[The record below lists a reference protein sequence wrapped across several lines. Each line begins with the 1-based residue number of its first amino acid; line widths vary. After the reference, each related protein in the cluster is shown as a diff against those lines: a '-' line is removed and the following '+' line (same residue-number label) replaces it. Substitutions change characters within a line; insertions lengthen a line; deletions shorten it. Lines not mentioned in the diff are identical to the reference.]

1 MIDDV
6 TGPAAP
12 RAHALPPETHR
23 AAGEA
28 GIGRVE
34 HRAALAPGH
43 QHRHRVRPFDE
54 LKALEGVSRVD
65 VKRRDDPHAG
75 AVGRRHQI
83 GLAYAGMATD
93 VSPRETGGG
102 RRETLADLFVVDADV
117 HVHED
122 PGELAEY
129 ADPPWDVA
137 LREIAKVEE
146 RYLDLPGI
154 SPRAEYRVPFPG
166 GSNRRQIVTSARELR
181 GGLDALHVNHAVL
194 FPDHL
199 LSLAMVRDPEFATTL
214 AVAYNR
220 WLYERWLTE
229 EPSLS
234 GALVIAPQNPI
245 AGAEDI
251 RRYAGRR
258 EFVCVY
264 LPASGL
270 KILYGHELYDP
281 VYEAAAETGLPVVI
295 HSVEAVYPAF
305 PFQLEQFRTSLAVHA
320 LAHPLSMI
328 ANLVSM
334 LETGVPIRFPEL
346 KIGFME
352 AGTAW
357 VPFLANRLDK
367 EYVERRREVP
377 LLQETPSRTMR
388 RFFYGTQ
395 PVEEPERRSDVV
407 AQFELFDGENQ
418 AMFASDW
425 PHHDFDHPQHV
436 FGLPFAPEARRK
448 IMGLNAAR
456 FFGLDVP
463 G

>member
-1 MIDDV
+1 M
-6 TGPAAP
+6 T
-12 RAHALPPETHR
+12 
-23 AAGEA
+23 
-28 GIGRVE
+28 
-34 HRAALAPGH
+34 
-43 QHRHRVRPFDE
+43 
-54 LKALEGVSRVD
+54 
-65 VKRRDDPHAG
+65 
-75 AVGRRHQI
+75 
-83 GLAYAGMATD
+83 TD
-93 VSPRETGGG
+93 VSPREAGSG

-122 PGELAEY
+122 PAELAEY
-129 ADPPWDVA
+129 ADPPWDVG
-137 LREIAKVEE
+137 LREIARVGE

-181 GGLDALHVNHAVL
+181 AGLDALHVDQAVL

-199 LSLAMVRDPEFATTL
+199 LSLAMVRDPAFATTL
-214 AVAYNR
+214 ARSYNR

-229 EPSLS
+229 EPSLK
-234 GALVIAPQNPI
+234 GALVIAPQNPV

-251 RRYAGRR
+251 RRHAAQR
-258 EFVCVY
+258 EFACVY
-264 LPASGL
+264 LPAAAL
-270 KILYGHELYDP
+270 KILYGHEQYDP
-281 VYEAAAETGLPVVI
+281 VYAAAAETGLPVVI

-334 LETGVPIRFPEL
+334 LETGVPIRYPDL

-377 LLQETPSRTMR
+377 LLQERPSRTMR
-388 RFFYGTQ
+388 RFYYGTQ
-395 PVEEPERRSDVV
+395 PIEEPERRADVV
-407 AQFELFDGENQ
+407 ALFELFDGENQ

-425 PHHDFDHPQHV
+425 PHHDFDHPQHF
-436 FGLPFAPEARRK
+436 FGLPFSPEARRK

-456 FFGLDVP
+456 FFGLNVP
-463 G
+463 